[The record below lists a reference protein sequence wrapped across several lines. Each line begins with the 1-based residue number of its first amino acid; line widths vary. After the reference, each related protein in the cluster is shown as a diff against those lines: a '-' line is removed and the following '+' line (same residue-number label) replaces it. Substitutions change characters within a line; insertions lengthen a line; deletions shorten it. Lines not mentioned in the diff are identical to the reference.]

1 VSDFAQLA
9 PQLSLLTGSLNQ
21 FLGALLST
29 HLQGDTE
36 DRTATCLAV
45 PEEVRDDCRMVA
57 AIVQDTTTNPLPIP
71 METHPNLLAMQVHT
85 DASGCLLDSPS
96 LGIFVGRHNT
106 SPPLVMSLRFPHKFL
121 CSQDEYGHAIH
132 CKSTLLESLGY
143 LTPMLVSP
151 QRFMGQ
157 SACFN
162 LDSIAAV
169 CAQRAGR
176 SVTDNLATTI
186 IRATRVLAAT
196 IGCTM

>member
-1 VSDFAQLA
+1 MSDFAQLA

-45 PEEVRDDCRMVA
+45 PEEVRDDCRVVA

-151 QRFMGQ
+151 RG
-157 SACFN
+157 SWA
-162 LDSIAAV
+162 SPPA
-169 CAQRAGR
+169 
-176 SVTDNLATTI
+176 ST
-186 IRATRVLAAT
+186 
-196 IGCTM
+196 